1 MSSGLGGAKQRWY
14 QRGRWQ
20 VSDPERQESADASVV
35 SVRTAE
41 IAVAA
46 LFLGVAVLVIYDSHR
61 VGFGWAPEG
70 PQSGYFPFYIGL
82 IITIAS
88 VANLLRAL
96 FSKDLGNKAFVQRRQ
111 FRTVLNVLVPM
122 AIYIG
127 AIYLLGIYVASFLF
141 IAIFMRWLG
150 RFGWSKIAA
159 VSLPVPIALFFMF
172 EVWFLVPLPKG
183 PLETFLG
190 Y

>member
-1 MSSGLGGAKQRWY
+1 MSDLEQ
-14 QRGRWQ
+14 
-20 VSDPERQESADASVV
+20 QEPNDASVV
-35 SVRTAE
+35 SVRTVE
-41 IAVAA
+41 ILVAV
-46 LFLGVAVLVIYDSHR
+46 LFLVVAGLVIYDSNR

-70 PQSGYFPFYIGL
+70 PEAGYFPFYIGV
-82 IITIAS
+82 IIAIAGT
-88 VANLLRAL
+88 ANLLHAL
-96 FSKDLGNKAFVQRRQ
+96 FSEELRRKAFVQRRQ
-111 FRTVLNVLVPM
+111 FHTVLQVLVPM

-127 AIYLLGIYVASFLF
+127 AIYMMGIYVASFLF

-150 RFGWSKIAA
+150 RFGWTRIAA
-159 VSLPVPIALFFMF
+159 VSVSVPVVLFLMF